1 MTMAEMTPVLR
12 AFLSGVLCLL
22 AVGIFFCMV
31 RAIRGP
37 RFTDRVVAL
46 NVISAV
52 VILMTCMLSY
62 LLDEAY
68 LMDVAILY
76 ALLNLLAVVLLSRIT
91 ISRHRERKEGKR

>member
-1 MTMAEMTPVLR
+1 MAEMTPVLR

-46 NVISAV
+46 NVISTV